1 MRRCSML
8 IGKSRVPTV
17 TLGNS
22 DRYMPEA
29 QVLSVV
35 QETDT
40 ALLDLRSERYFT
52 LNEVG
57 TRIWELL
64 GEGTE
69 VAVIVEL
76 LAEEYEAPIEVIE
89 ADTRATIAALLKSR
103 LVRRV

>member
-1 MRRCSML
+1 ML
-8 IGKSRVPTV
+8 IGKFRVPTV

-22 DRYMPEA
+22 DRYAPEA

-35 QETDT
+35 TDTNT
-40 ALLDLRSERYFT
+40 ALLDLHSERYFT

-69 VAVIVEL
+69 LAVIVEL
-76 LAEEYEAPIEVIE
+76 LTEEYEAPFEVIE
-89 ADTRATIAALLKSR
+89 ADARAVIAALLKAR

>member
-1 MRRCSML
+1 ML
-8 IGKSRVPTV
+8 IGKFRTPEV
-17 TLGNS
+17 TLGRS
-22 DRYMPEA
+22 DRFVPA
-29 QVLSVV
+29 PQVLSVV
-35 QETDT
+35 QEEDT

-89 ADTRATIAALLKSR
+89 ADTYDVLEALLKAR
-103 LVRRV
+103 LVRRT